1 MTNSRDTTRKETVGF
16 CCLTWHVFETAFEGV
31 GERDGR
37 RGSACRRRRVQKV
50 CAMQRKANSKPMSSI
65 MAKMGEFYKDYLDF
79 IIFPEE
85 TILSEAVENWPLCDC
100 LISFHSTDFPLK
112 KAIEYEKLRR
122 PYVLNDLHR
131 QFDLLDR
138 RKVFR
143 TLARAGIDHPRHCVL
158 IRNEKGELVG
168 DELREFA
175 DHIEVNG
182 MTFNKPFV
190 EKPVNAEDHNI
201 YIYYPSSV
209 GGGSQRLF
217 RKVNDRS
224 SWYSPVSTV
233 RKEGSYLYEEFI
245 PADGTDVKV
254 YAVGPYY
261 AHAEARK
268 APGLDGKVE
277 RDADGKEVRYPVILS
292 AKEKTIA
299 RRVVLAFG
307 SVCGFDLLRANGCSY
322 VCDVNGFSFVK
333 TSTKYYEDTAKILG
347 NTILRRLASSLSI
360 PWHIPFQD
368 DDPPLVSTPSGK
380 IMELRCVLA
389 VIRHGDRTPK
399 QKMKVAVKDERFWKM
414 FQKYDGLR
422 KRELKLKKP
431 TQLMEILEI
440 VRQLLQESL
449 EQRRSLLGKNTHF
462 LWEKRD
468 GSASVGAEHSLTN
481 ELEKC
486 EEAIKTWEQMRAVLE
501 MYGHFSGINRKV
513 QLKYLKTR
521 TEKGTAGSKGSFVLE
536 AGKSVLQNPSGALGD
551 DDSQFASVPTLF
563 LILKW
568 GGELTTAGV
577 LQAEALGRLFRTL
590 YPGIRRTDGKES
602 PEDTQGLG
610 FLRLHSTYRHDL
622 KIYSSDE
629 GRVQMTAAAFARG
642 LLALE
647 GELTPILMQMVKSA
661 NTDGLLND
669 DYNARQFQNDIKSFL
684 HSALQEDR
692 DFTPSDYQSLN
703 PSGLRS
709 INNALEFIKN
719 ARKMCHEIAGYVQR
733 MCEIIRWHKLN
744 LNNTERTLYL
754 NETWDLAE
762 RRWTKELREF
772 RKPSKNG
779 AGDGF
784 DFDISKIPDIY
795 DNIKYDME
803 HNPDLCINNEGEFER
818 FYLCVKNMADIVVPQ
833 EYGINEESKICIAQ
847 RSTSNEAGDESL
859 TRLDP
864 RASEG
869 IATPMRHVRTR
880 LYFTSESHIHTLM
893 NLIRYGGLCSPDDK
907 KWQRA
912 MNFLSGVTEFNYM
925 TQLVLMV
932 YEDSRTEEEKSEGG
946 RQQGTDIKDRFHIEL
961 LFSPGLYPCFQTEKE
976 RIYESRYSNRHKTST
991 SDGNKCTKGNR
1002 HNNSTAAG
1010 GGNENTLSGCGED
1023 KVYSSASLATKL
1035 TEVLDIGKFSE
1046 NSQIDDCPTR
1056 ESAST
1061 QPKCSN
1067 RAGNEST
1074 SEESY
1079 TKEEG
1084 NGGTYR
1090 QNSRKSADDDD
1101 DLPEENAV
1109 NLVVLDEV
1117 SAASGAKTFCK
1128 GDLARHSPTSME
1140 HPMRKRHAT
1149 FERDSLKTLSKSRE
1163 EGTKVKEKTMSEFE
1177 KKCEDGNGVG
1187 ERLITFERRESD
1199 GRERQ
1204 ERPHGHQHYQKS
1216 IVKSMSDLFA
1226 NRQKLEEIAN
1236 DDEDDFKSDVN
1247 DGGCAPSGV
1256 IAQSANEL
1264 KLDEGQATVGHGRG
1278 EWAKQLLEGT
1288 KVKEGQSPTKQQ
1300 NVSGDIGIGEDVR
1313 PNCSST
1319 NIARIPLSSVFE
1331 GISTDGQKEGADGS
1345 DRSTEEETNRRKKE
1359 QQKDTNSKEQ
1369 TIGTRNSPDTTE
1381 STESTIHTQQSS
1393 ATIKDEDTEEHNR
1406 LSFRR
1411 TRFPYRFKHHTVNL
1425 LTGAATENRLISTDV
1440 LMGKFSDKTKRKA
1453 SSNSVVLSTAVIG
1466 VRSSSAPRLQTYNA
1480 GDELSV
1486 NEIRRF
1492 WPPLRSL
1499 ETMHD
1504 NLSWKEVDEFL
1515 KRMMKNC
1522 TPLPSPPKTPATHFD
1537 ESVPMLFADK
1547 RKSDSTICRLPP
1559 LEH

>member
-1 MTNSRDTTRKETVGF
+1 MGQMSKYMQWARTMHMPRR
-16 CCLTWHVFETAFEGV
+16 
-31 GERDGR
+31 GR
-37 RGSACRRRRVQKV
+37 RQGW
-50 CAMQRKANSKPMSSI
+50 
-65 MAKMGEFYKDYLDF
+65 MAKSRGTRMERWAGDGCWVKM
-79 IIFPEE
+79 
-85 TILSEAVENWPLCDC
+85 
-100 LISFHSTDFPLK
+100 
-112 KAIEYEKLRR
+112 
-122 PYVLNDLHR
+122 
-131 QFDLLDR
+131 
-138 RKVFR
+138 VFFF
-143 TLARAGIDHPRHCVL
+143 
-158 IRNEKGELVG
+158 E
-168 DELREFA
+168 
-175 DHIEVNG
+175 
-182 MTFNKPFV
+182 
-190 EKPVNAEDHNI
+190 
-201 YIYYPSSV
+201 
-209 GGGSQRLF
+209 
-217 RKVNDRS
+217 
-224 SWYSPVSTV
+224 
-233 RKEGSYLYEEFI
+233 
-245 PADGTDVKV
+245 
-254 YAVGPYY
+254 
-261 AHAEARK
+261 
-268 APGLDGKVE
+268 
-277 RDADGKEVRYPVILS
+277 EVRYPVILS

-307 SVCGFDLLRANGCSY
+307 QSVCGFDLLRANGCSY

-360 PWHIPFQD
+360 PWHIPYQD

-449 EQRRSLLGKNTHF
+449 EQRRALLGKNTHF

-468 GSASVGAEHSLTN
+468 DSASAGAEHSLTN

-521 TEKGTAGSKGSFVLE
+521 TEKGTEGSKGSFVLE
-536 AGKSVLQNPSGALGD
+536 PGNAHFISHPQMGRR
-551 DDSQFASVPTLF
+551 
-563 LILKW
+563 
-568 GGELTTAGV
+568 AGV

-744 LNNTERTLYL
+744 LNNFERTLYL

-803 HNPDLCINNEGEFER
+803 GSSSR

-847 RSTSNEAGDESL
+847 RVCTPLLAKIRNDLHRCVQSTSNEAGDESL

-1002 HNNSTAAG
+1002 HNSSTAAG
-1010 GGNENTLSGCGED
+1010 GGNENISSGCGED
-1023 KVYSSASLATKL
+1023 KVYSSASSTTKP
-1035 TEVLDIGKFSE
+1035 TEVLDVGKFSDY
-1046 NSQIDDCPTR
+1046 SQNDDCPTR
-1056 ESAST
+1056 EPAST

-1067 RAGNEST
+1067 RAGNELT

-1079 TKEEG
+1079 TKEAMAE
-1084 NGGTYR
+1084 R
-1090 QNSRKSADDDD
+1090 I
-1101 DLPEENAV
+1101 
-1109 NLVVLDEV
+1109 
-1117 SAASGAKTFCK
+1117 AKIAESK

-1163 EGTKVKEKTMSEFE
+1163 EETKSKEKTTNEFGNE
-1177 KKCEDGNGVG
+1177 KECEDGNGVG

-1204 ERPHGHQHYQKS
+1204 ERPQGHQHYQKS

-1236 DDEDDFKSDVN
+1236 DDEDDFKSDAN
-1247 DGGCAPSGV
+1247 DGGCAPSGG

-1288 KVKEGQSPTKQQ
+1288 KTKEGQLPTKQQ
-1300 NVSGDIGIGEDVR
+1300 NVSGDNGIGEHVR

-1319 NIARIPLSSVFE
+1319 NIVRIPLSSVFE

-1345 DRSTEEETNRRKKE
+1345 DRSTEEETSRRKKV
-1359 QQKDTNSKEQ
+1359 QQKDTNGEEQ
-1369 TIGTRNSPDTTE
+1369 TIDTRNSPDTTE

-1440 LMGKFSDKTKRKA
+1440 LMGKFGDKTKRKA

>member
-1 MTNSRDTTRKETVGF
+1 M
-16 CCLTWHVFETAFEGV
+16 
-31 GERDGR
+31 GR
-37 RGSACRRRRVQKV
+37 R
-50 CAMQRKANSKPMSSI
+50 
-65 MAKMGEFYKDYLDF
+65 
-79 IIFPEE
+79 
-85 TILSEAVENWPLCDC
+85 
-100 LISFHSTDFPLK
+100 
-112 KAIEYEKLRR
+112 
-122 PYVLNDLHR
+122 
-131 QFDLLDR
+131 
-138 RKVFR
+138 
-143 TLARAGIDHPRHCVL
+143 
-158 IRNEKGELVG
+158 
-168 DELREFA
+168 
-175 DHIEVNG
+175 
-182 MTFNKPFV
+182 
-190 EKPVNAEDHNI
+190 
-201 YIYYPSSV
+201 
-209 GGGSQRLF
+209 
-217 RKVNDRS
+217 
-224 SWYSPVSTV
+224 
-233 RKEGSYLYEEFI
+233 
-245 PADGTDVKV
+245 
-254 YAVGPYY
+254 
-261 AHAEARK
+261 
-268 APGLDGKVE
+268 
-277 RDADGKEVRYPVILS
+277 
-292 AKEKTIA
+292 
-299 RRVVLAFG
+299 
-307 SVCGFDLLRANGCSY
+307 
-322 VCDVNGFSFVK
+322 
-333 TSTKYYEDTAKILG
+333 
-347 NTILRRLASSLSI
+347 
-360 PWHIPFQD
+360 
-368 DDPPLVSTPSGK
+368 
-380 IMELRCVLA
+380 
-389 VIRHGDRTPK
+389 
-399 QKMKVAVKDERFWKM
+399 
-414 FQKYDGLR
+414 
-422 KRELKLKKP
+422 
-431 TQLMEILEI
+431 
-440 VRQLLQESL
+440 
-449 EQRRSLLGKNTHF
+449 
-462 LWEKRD
+462 
-468 GSASVGAEHSLTN
+468 
-481 ELEKC
+481 
-486 EEAIKTWEQMRAVLE
+486 
-501 MYGHFSGINRKV
+501 
-513 QLKYLKTR
+513 
-521 TEKGTAGSKGSFVLE
+521 
-536 AGKSVLQNPSGALGD
+536 
-551 DDSQFASVPTLF
+551 
-563 LILKW
+563 
-568 GGELTTAGV
+568 AGV

-744 LNNTERTLYL
+744 LNNFERTLYL

-847 RSTSNEAGDESL
+847 RVCTPLLAKIRNDLHRCVQSTSNEAGDESL

-880 LYFTSESHIHTLM
+880 LYFTS
-893 NLIRYGGLCSPDDK
+893 GKFK
-907 KWQRA
+907 KRA
-912 MNFLSGVTEFNYM
+912 MPTVNFQNHTFTHSIRFFHANFRFGM

-1002 HNNSTAAG
+1002 HNSSTAAG
-1010 GGNENTLSGCGED
+1010 AGNENTSSGCGED
-1023 KVYSSASLATKL
+1023 KVYSSASSTTKP
-1035 TEVLDIGKFSE
+1035 TEVLDVGKFSDYPQ
-1046 NSQIDDCPTR
+1046 NDDCSTR
-1056 ESAST
+1056 EPAST
-1061 QPKCSN
+1061 LPKCSN
-1067 RAGNEST
+1067 RAGNELT

-1079 TKEEG
+1079 TKEAMAE
-1084 NGGTYR
+1084 R
-1090 QNSRKSADDDD
+1090 IVKIAES
-1101 DLPEENAV
+1101 
-1109 NLVVLDEV
+1109 
-1117 SAASGAKTFCK
+1117 K

-1163 EGTKVKEKTMSEFE
+1163 EETKSKEKTTNEFGNE
-1177 KKCEDGNGVG
+1177 KECEDGNGVG

-1204 ERPHGHQHYQKS
+1204 ERPQGHQHYQKS

-1236 DDEDDFKSDVN
+1236 DDEDDFKSDAN
-1247 DGGCAPSGV
+1247 DGGCAPSGG

-1288 KVKEGQSPTKQQ
+1288 KAKERQLPTKQQ
-1300 NVSGDIGIGEDVR
+1300 N
-1313 PNCSST
+1313 
-1319 NIARIPLSSVFE
+1319 

-1345 DRSTEEETNRRKKE
+1345 DRSTEEETSRRKKV
-1359 QQKDTNSKEQ
+1359 QQKDTNGEEQ
-1369 TIGTRNSPDTTE
+1369 TIDTRNSPDTTE

-1440 LMGKFSDKTKRKA
+1440 LMGKFGDKTKRKA

-1515 KRMMKNC
+1515 KRMMKK
-1522 TPLPSPPKTPATHFD
+1522 LHAPP
-1537 ESVPMLFADK
+1537 FAPENARNAFLMSRSQCYVSEK
-1547 RKSDSTICRLPP
+1547 F
-1559 LEH
+1559 